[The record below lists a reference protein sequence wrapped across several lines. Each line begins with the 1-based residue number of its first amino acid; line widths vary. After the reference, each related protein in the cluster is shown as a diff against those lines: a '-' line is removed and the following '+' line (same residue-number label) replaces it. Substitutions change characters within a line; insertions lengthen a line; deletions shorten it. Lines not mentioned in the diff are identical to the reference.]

1 MLPSPLLPSPLKAL
15 PWVALLVALAAAP
28 AFAGTV
34 GLKIRLGA
42 ADDGPRNWSGTI
54 QVSPGEVSEIK
65 GWRFEKNDAA
75 IGVTGWRAQT
85 RSVARTR
92 RSNHPEKERPVG
104 SRPLDNGVT
113 VRLSGV
119 TEESVVAVQT
129 LQGEFEFRLKDVPY
143 GTRNKQLNG
152 AVEIERT
159 AASQQITT
167 GATEDDFPVAAL
179 DRDGHTQIAW
189 VRFRPT
195 HPGRARIIEF
205 KSEPESFDFLAEP
218 PGGDQVLLATLSP
231 TGIVDQVEITTAGR
245 DVFGAAIAVDG
256 DDRTWVFW
264 GEKRDAFFEVW
275 ARARHDGKLGEP
287 TRVSTNEGNAHSPV
301 ATTDASGRVWVS
313 WQGVHEDVFGIFV
326 ARQRPDGTFGPPE
339 LVSARGASSWAP
351 AIAATPP
358 GADGDAR
365 VAVVWDTYAKGD
377 YDLWLREY
385 DLEGRARDA
394 VAAAN
399 DPNYQARASAAYD
412 RQGNLWLAWELGGP
426 TWGKDTGLLVQ
437 RGTGLLSDR
446 RIGMIVRSS
455 NGTWLEPASAA
466 ADVMPVGP
474 TGAIPERKPGEP
486 LSEAA
491 RAALPFMDRPYH
503 NLSRL
508 TVDVTGRVW
517 LLFRSRAIDFRPTV
531 GSMWL
536 AYAAYYENGTWTGPI
551 LLPQSSNLLYSPPTV
566 VAPPSGGI
574 EVVHPTDHR
583 QNRVALLAPYPW
595 DALDVQLALT
605 NPWANDLVRSTIEAP
620 AKASPPTLVPASN
633 PPDATAT
640 PSEETE
646 AERASI
652 AHARTARATVRGE
665 ELTLLRGEFHRHT
678 EFSSDGGSDG
688 PLQDMWRYAID
699 VADLDWVGNG
709 DHDNGHNR
717 TYPWW
722 LIQKTTD
729 AFHIPDRFTTVFS
742 YERSRPYPEGHRNV
756 VFEKRGVRPLPRLPL
771 AKPKDEGPAP
781 DTEMYYRYLAHF
793 GGISAPHTTGTSM
806 GTDWRNRNDDVEPI
820 VEIYQ
825 GSRHSY
831 EMPGAPRTMKGGP
844 AQRSK
849 GFVSHAL
856 GKGYRLG
863 FVASSDHHSTHIS
876 YAMLWLPEPTREAIL
891 ESFRKRRVYAA
902 TDDIVADVRM
912 GTGDEERFMG
922 EELEASAAPTLRIRL
937 DGTAPFSKV
946 VVVKDGEEVHTFTPN
961 EKNVRLE
968 WTDPRPQP
976 GVTSHYYVRGEQEDR
991 ELVWTSPI
999 WVEYQ
1004 DEDDS

>member
-1 MLPSPLLPSPLKAL
+1 MLPISPRFLPRVL
-15 PWVALLVALAAAP
+15 VVIALLTTP
-28 AFAGTV
+28 ASADTV

-42 ADDGPRNWSGTI
+42 AAEETGNWSGMI
-54 QVSPGEVSEIK
+54 EVSPGGVSEIE
-65 GWRFEKNDAA
+65 GWRFEKKDVV
-75 IGVTGWRAQT
+75 IGANGWRAST
-85 RSVARTR
+85 RSVNRKR
-92 RSNHPEKERPVG
+92 RSNHPEKERSVD

-113 VRLSGV
+113 VRLSDV
-119 TEESVVAVQT
+119 TEESVVTVRT
-129 LQGEFEFRLKDVPY
+129 LQGEFEFTLKDVPY
-143 GTRNKQLNG
+143 GTTKKELEGR
-152 AVEIERT
+152 VEIERT
-159 AASQQITT
+159 AASQQVTR
-167 GATEDDFPVAAL
+167 GQSEDDFPVAAV
-179 DRDGHTQIAW
+179 DREGHTQVAW
-189 VRFRPT
+189 IRFSPA
-195 HPGRARIIEF
+195 HPGRPRIIEF
-205 KSEPESFDFLAEP
+205 RSEPKSFDFLAEP
-218 PGGDQVLLATLSP
+218 SGGDQVFLGTLTP
-231 TGIVDQVEITTAGR
+231 TGIVDQVGITDTGR
-245 DVFGAAIAVDG
+245 DVFGVAVAIDG
-256 DDRTWVFW
+256 DGHTWVLW
-264 GEKRDAFFEVW
+264 GEKRNASFEVW
-275 ARARHDGKLGEP
+275 ARSRHEGKLGEP
-287 TRVSTNEGNAHSPV
+287 VRISTGEGNQHSPV
-301 ATTDASGRVWVS
+301 ATTDANGRVWVA
-313 WQGVHEDVFGIFV
+313 WQGLHEDVFGIFL
-326 ARQRPDGTFGPPE
+326 ARQRPDGTFGGPE

-351 AIAATPP
+351 AIAATPA

-399 DPNYQARASAAYD
+399 DPDYQARASAAYD
-412 RQGNLWLAWELGGP
+412 RRANLWLAWELGGP
-426 TWGKDTGLLVQ
+426 TWGKDTGLLVK

-446 RIGMIVRSS
+446 RIGMIVRSP

-474 TGAIPERKPGEP
+474 AGAIPKRKPGEP

-508 TVDVTGRVW
+508 TVDVAGRVW

-536 AYAAYYENGTWTGPI
+536 GYAAYYENGTWTGPI

-574 EVVHPTDHR
+574 DVVHPTDHR
-583 QNRVALLAPYPW
+583 QNHVALLAAYPS
-595 DALDVQLALT
+595 DSLDVGMALT
-605 NPWANDLVRSTIEAP
+605 NPWTNDLVRSTIEVP
-620 AKASPPTLVPASN
+620 GEASPPRLVPASN
-633 PPDATAT
+633 PPDPNAT
-640 PSEETE
+640 PSESTE
-646 AERASI
+646 AERANI

-665 ELTLLRGEFHRHT
+665 DLTLLRGEFHRHT

-699 VADLDWVGNG
+699 VSDLDWVGNG

-717 TYPWW
+717 PYPWW

-729 AFHIPDRFTTVFS
+729 AFQIPDRFTTVFS

-756 VFEKRGVRPLPRLPL
+756 VFKQRGVRPLPRLPL

-806 GTDWRNRNDDVEPI
+806 GTDWRNRNDEVEPV

-844 AQRSK
+844 SKRSK

-856 GKGYRLG
+856 AKGYRLG

-891 ESFRKRRVYAA
+891 EAFRKRRVYAA

-912 GTGDEERFMG
+912 GTGDDERFMG
-922 EELEASAAPTLRIRL
+922 EELEAATAPVLRIRL
-937 DGTAPFSKV
+937 DGTAPFAKV
-946 VVVKDGEEVHTFTPN
+946 VIVKDGEEVHTFTP
-961 EKNVRLE
+961 EKKNVRLE
-968 WTDPRPQP
+968 WTDPEPEP
-976 GVTSHYYVRGEQEDR
+976 GVTSHYYVRGEQQDN

-999 WVEYQ
+999 WVEY
-1004 DEDDS
+1004 EDAS